1 MSQSVFLPNY
11 TIGTDAYE
19 KANGIVKEY
28 GTKSSADWREDCT
41 FKGRKQNKSSFD
53 TGNRGCRQS
62 LVRGNSTYGNIEQL
76 IQHESVQK
84 QTSCLQ
90 SVVAVLAI
98 L

>member
-19 KANGIVKEY
+19 KSKWNRQRIWD
-28 GTKSSADWREDCT
+28 KSSADWREDCT

-62 LVRGNSTYGNIEQL
+62 LVRG
-76 IQHESVQK
+76 
-84 QTSCLQ
+84 
-90 SVVAVLAI
+90 
-98 L
+98 

>member
-19 KANGIVKEY
+19 KQMESSKNMGQ
-28 GTKSSADWREDCT
+28 SSADWREDCT

-62 LVRGNSTYGNIEQL
+62 LVRG
-76 IQHESVQK
+76 
-84 QTSCLQ
+84 
-90 SVVAVLAI
+90 
-98 L
+98 

>member
-28 GTKSSADWREDCT
+28 GTKVVLIGGKTALSKAE
-41 FKGRKQNKSSFD
+41 NKIKANFD

-62 LVRGNSTYGNIEQL
+62 LVRG
-76 IQHESVQK
+76 
-84 QTSCLQ
+84 
-90 SVVAVLAI
+90 
-98 L
+98 

>member
-28 GTKSSADWREDCT
+28 GTKVVLIGGKTALSKAE
-41 FKGRKQNKSSFD
+41 NKSSFD

-62 LVRGNSTYGNIEQL
+62 LVRG
-76 IQHESVQK
+76 
-84 QTSCLQ
+84 
-90 SVVAVLAI
+90 
-98 L
+98 